1 MRDAAAVAQ
10 PFGPTIRPSSVGH
23 QFTTTLL
30 PVFLVPVM
38 SPAGASKPILAHVQH
53 VSLEI

>member
-1 MRDAAAVAQ
+1 MRNVAAVAQ
-10 PFGPTIRPSSVGH
+10 PFGPTIRPSSAVH

-53 VSLEI
+53 ASLDT